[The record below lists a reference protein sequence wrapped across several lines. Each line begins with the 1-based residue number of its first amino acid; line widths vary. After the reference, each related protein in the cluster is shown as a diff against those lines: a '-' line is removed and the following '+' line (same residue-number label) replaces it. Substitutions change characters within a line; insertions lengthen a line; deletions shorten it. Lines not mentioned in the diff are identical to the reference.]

1 VATGAKRFEYTI
13 GVDRAGQLSAEGGA
27 PVLLDEG
34 WSPDH
39 VLLASVARCT
49 IKSLRYHAE
58 RAGMDLV
65 AEAETSGVVT
75 KREEDGR
82 YAFAEIDCR
91 IDVELE
97 PAPSGDE
104 ALRELLGKAER
115 DCFVGASLRVEPRYR
130 WRVNGKDLTV
140 S

>member
-1 VATGAKRFEYTI
+1 VATNPKRFEYAI

-49 IKSLRYHAE
+49 INSLRHHAE
-58 RAGMDLV
+58 DAGMDLV
-65 AEAETSGVVT
+65 AEAEASGVVT
-75 KREEDGR
+75 KRDEDDR
-82 YAFAEIDCR
+82 YAFVEIDCR

-97 PAPSGDE
+97 PAPSSDE
-104 ALRELLGKAER
+104 ELRELLAKAER
-115 DCFVGASLRVEPRYR
+115 HCFVSASLRVEPRYR
-130 WRVNGKDLTV
+130 WRVNGRDV
-140 S
+140 DS

>member
-1 VATGAKRFEYTI
+1 MARPAKRFEYAI
-13 GVDRAGQLSAEGGA
+13 GVDRAGQISAEGGP
-27 PVLLDEG
+27 PVQLDEG

-82 YAFAEIDCR
+82 YAFVEIDCR

-97 PAPSGDE
+97 PAPGSDE
-104 ALRELLGKAER
+104 KLRELLAKAER

-130 WRVNGKDLTV
+130 WRVNGEDV
-140 S
+140 DS

>member
-1 VATGAKRFEYTI
+1 VATGAKRFEYAI

-49 IKSLRYHAE
+49 INSLRHHAE
-58 RAGMDLV
+58 SAGMDLLAD
-65 AEAETSGVVT
+65 AEASGVVT
-75 KREEDGR
+75 KRDEDDR
-82 YAFAEIDCR
+82 YAFVEIECR

-97 PAPSGDE
+97 PAPGSDE
-104 ALRELLGKAER
+104 ELRELLAKAER
-115 DCFVGASLRVEPRYR
+115 DCFVSASLRVEPRYR
-130 WRVNGKDLTV
+130 WRVNGHDID